1 MLYCFLNSFHRLGA
15 RTSGQMVLDRSYSY
29 LTLTEIIDNNMRIT
43 SLIIWTQC
51 TVHIQSKNNQFLEEH
66 TDLNNQTVTNKRF
79 RASYCTIEDTSSS
92 PIIMRKGQVGNGFT
106 LMRFFRFPQNT
117 FKLFLL
123 HHKRSRCIRFTSN
136 S

>member
-1 MLYCFLNSFHRLGA
+1 MLYCFFNSFHRLGA

-79 RASYCTIEDTSSS
+79 RAPYCTIEDTS
-92 PIIMRKGQVGNGFT
+92 IQVLQLSCAKDKSG
-106 LMRFFRFPQNT
+106 MV
-117 FKLFLL
+117 LL
-123 HHKRSRCIRFTSN
+123 
-136 S
+136 